1 MTFPR
6 YGVDRDFNFFYR
18 ECAIFILPASQVERW
33 VFPRSFSVFV
43 QYFRRVLKN
52 VDNEQVRKPAICD
65 VFVCKQTKC
74 LQTKTNLWRVYYLF
88 IIFLA
93 DKKLEKS

>member
-1 MTFPR
+1 MFR
-6 YGVDRDFNFFYR
+6 
-18 ECAIFILPASQVERW
+18 
-33 VFPRSFSVFV
+33 RSFSVFV

-65 VFVCKQTKC
+65 VFVCKQKQIC
-74 LQTKTNLWRVYYLF
+74 DVF
-88 IIFLA
+88 IICLLFFLA

>member
-1 MTFPR
+1 MFP
-6 YGVDRDFNFFYR
+6 
-18 ECAIFILPASQVERW
+18 IS
-33 VFPRSFSVFV
+33 FPVFV

-65 VFVCKQTKC
+65 VFIIC
-74 LQTKTNLWRVYYLF
+74 LLF
-88 IIFLA
+88 FLA

>member
-33 VFPRSFSVFV
+33 VFRRSFSVFV

-65 VFVCKQTKC
+65 VFVCKQKQIC
-74 LQTKTNLWRVYYLF
+74 DVF
-88 IIFLA
+88 IICLLFFWLT
-93 DKKLEKS
+93 KN